1 MQRSGIIDKFSLQFE
16 LGWKVLKELL
26 KYEGRSEANTGS
38 PREIIKSAYTLY
50 DFLDERIWLS
60 MLRDRNDMAH
70 IYDGAAAERLVGKI
84 LNEYIP
90 ELMKLQKEVEIRY
103 RDVLETL

>member
-1 MQRSGIIDKFSLQFE
+1 
-16 LGWKVLKELL
+16 
-26 KYEGRSEANTGS
+26 
-38 PREIIKSAYTLY
+38 
-50 DFLDERIWLS
+50 
-60 MLRDRNDMAH
+60 MLRDRNDMAY
-70 IYDGAAAERLVGKI
+70 IYDGAAARLVGKI

>member
-1 MQRSGIIDKFSLQFE
+1 
-16 LGWKVLKELL
+16 
-26 KYEGRSEANTGS
+26 
-38 PREIIKSAYTLY
+38 
-50 DFLDERIWLS
+50 
-60 MLRDRNDMAH
+60 MLRDRNDMAY

-84 LNEYIP
+84 LYEYIP

>member
-1 MQRSGIIDKFSLQFE
+1 
-16 LGWKVLKELL
+16 
-26 KYEGRSEANTGS
+26 
-38 PREIIKSAYTLY
+38 
-50 DFLDERIWLS
+50 
-60 MLRDRNDMAH
+60 MLRDRNDMAY
-70 IYDGAAAERLVGKI
+70 IYDGDAAERLVGKI

>member
-1 MQRSGIIDKFSLQFE
+1 MKWSKYQFNK
-16 LGWKVLKELL
+16 GNYQKRITV
-26 KYEGRSEANTGS
+26 
-38 PREIIKSAYTLY
+38 Y

-60 MLRDRNDMAH
+60 MLRDRNDMAY